1 MSLNLNLI
9 TLVPINV
16 IDGKPEPKENYSFE
30 IYEEKDGVWSLLPE
44 SKHYDLVYGKKYK
57 FVTTSKYGFND
68 GPIMRFIQSHLQ

>member
-30 IYEEKDGVWSLLPE
+30 ELPTHSPSIIFDLGGVS
-44 SKHYDLVYGKKYK
+44 
-57 FVTTSKYGFND
+57 
-68 GPIMRFIQSHLQ
+68 RFSFLENEYSVLSFSVMYLTQN